1 MSRRLLSL
9 IRFAALAL
17 ALALVLVGTSSSVR
31 AADTTNYYM
40 GHSVFGY
47 SGYSPGGTIDINA
60 RPIDAEV
67 RLDGVL
73 LGVANDLQAVPVDA
87 HTGTHT
93 LTVSAP
99 GYESVVVVTY
109 VVQDW
114 TTRVRLSLIPARVR
128 PH

>member
-1 MSRRLLSL
+1 MSRHLLLL
-9 IRFAALAL
+9 IRSAALTLVLAL
-17 ALALVLVGTSSSVR
+17 ALAGASSSAR
-31 AADTTNYYM
+31 AADATNYFM

-60 RPIDAEV
+60 RPIEAEV

-99 GYESVVVVTY
+99 GYESAVVVTY

-114 TTRVRLSLIPARVR
+114 TTRVRLSLIPARAR
-128 PH
+128 PR